1 MLISDVYYRYWEI
14 SISPDF
20 ILFSLV
26 SALWIMLPAY
36 LPNSAAA
43 VLGGGRPVDGGR
55 TFFRDEKRIF
65 GDGKTWR
72 GLFLGIL
79 AGILI
84 GSMQIGVREYF
95 GLLTL
100 PELTFPVVVILAAG
114 ALLGDLVKSFF
125 KRRLGKERGAEWL
138 IVDQYDFVIG
148 AFVLLLLLQYE
159 WVVATVTPVIVLWI
173 IVMTPLL
180 HRVVNIIGYLAGVKD
195 VPW

>member
-1 MLISDVYYRYWEI
+1 MLISAVYYRYWEI

-20 ILFSLV
+20 VLFSLV

-43 VLGGGRPVDGGR
+43 VLGGGRPIDGGR
-55 TFFRDEKRIF
+55 KYRDGKRIF

-72 GLFLGIL
+72 GLVLGIG
-79 AGILI
+79 AGIFI
-84 GSMQIGVREYF
+84 GSVQIGVRDVF
-95 GLLTL
+95 GLLVL
-100 PELTFPVVVILAAG
+100 PELTFPVVVILAVG

-125 KRRLGKERGAEWL
+125 KRRIGKERGAEWL
-138 IVDQYDFVIG
+138 IADQYDFVVG
-148 AFVLLLLLQYE
+148 AFVLLLILEYG
-159 WVVATVTPVIVLWI
+159 WVMATVTPLMVVWI
-173 IVMTPLL
+173 IIMTPLL